1 QHVNRGTDNAP
12 KRKHRRDLKKMKLL
26 HLPAVSNRAEE
37 DHDFGGKVC
46 ETGKANGG
54 ESSETENQTGER
66 HHFRETAKVI
76 ERKRSG
82 TIANLAGDAE
92 QQRNRETMSEDQ
104 CSRASRSKN
113 VRARDAEKN
122 VAHVHH
128 AGIAKHPIELLLRD
142 RDEPDVDDVPEQKN
156 REQIHKIMRALRQK
170 RRGQPQ

>member
-1 QHVNRGTDNAP
+1 
-12 KRKHRRDLKKMKLL
+12 
-26 HLPAVSNRAEE
+26 
-37 DHDFGGKVC
+37 
-46 ETGKANGG
+46 
-54 ESSETENQTGER
+54 
-66 HHFRETAKVI
+66 
-76 ERKRSG
+76 
-82 TIANLAGDAE
+82 
-92 QQRNRETMSEDQ
+92 MSEDQ

-170 RRGQPQ
+170 RRGQSQ